1 MLKVKKL
8 DYEKVFNNPQNVIGG
23 QIDKNLIKEWQNRDS
38 DSDEYSNEQ
47 SNVSKTFQ
55 EDEFQ

>member
-8 DYEKVFNNPQNVIGG
+8 DYDKVFNSKTQNVVGG

-38 DSDEYSNEQ
+38 DSDEFS
-47 SNVSKTFQ
+47 
-55 EDEFQ
+55 

>member
-8 DYEKVFNNPQNVIGG
+8 DYEKVFNNNPQNVISG

-38 DSDEYSNEQ
+38 DSDEYSNDQ
-47 SNVSKTFQ
+47 SNASNTF
-55 EDEFQ
+55 